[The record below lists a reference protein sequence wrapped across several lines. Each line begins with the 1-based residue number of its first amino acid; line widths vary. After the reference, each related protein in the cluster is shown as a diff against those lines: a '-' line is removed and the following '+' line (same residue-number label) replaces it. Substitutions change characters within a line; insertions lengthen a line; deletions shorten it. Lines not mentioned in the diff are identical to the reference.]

1 MTFYRDLC
9 DDGCYSPL
17 GYEDLYGSGGLNSYR
32 FGSPYGY
39 YRNQYQYGS
48 PYSYRSFGSLY
59 GNRGLIGYGG
69 YYGYGD
75 LHGFGYGYPFSSHVG
90 NRYSY

>member
-1 MTFYRDLC
+1 MTFYRDLY
-9 DDGCYSPL
+9 DDGCYSPF
-17 GYEDLYGSGGLNSYR
+17 GYEDLCGFGGLNGYQ

-39 YRNQYQYGS
+39 YQDQYRCGS

-59 GNRGLIGYGG
+59 GNRGLIGLGG

-75 LHGFGYGYPFSSHVG
+75 LYRFGYGYPFSSRFG

>member
-1 MTFYRDLC
+1 MTFYRDFC
-9 DDGCYSPL
+9 DDGSYSPF
-17 GYEDLYGSGGLNSYR
+17 GYEDLYGFGGLNGYR

-39 YRNQYQYGS
+39 FRDQYRYGS
-48 PYSYRSFGSLY
+48 PYGYRSFGSLY

-69 YYGYGD
+69 CYGFGD
-75 LHGFGYGYPFSSHVG
+75 SYGFGYGYPFSSRFG